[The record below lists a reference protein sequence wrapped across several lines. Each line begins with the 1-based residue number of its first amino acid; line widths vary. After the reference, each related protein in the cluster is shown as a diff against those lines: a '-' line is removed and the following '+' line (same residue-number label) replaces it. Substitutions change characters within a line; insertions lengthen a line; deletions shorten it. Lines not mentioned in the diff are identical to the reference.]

1 MYVDIFH
8 SLLVMPQK
16 QNKKPQRIPPPT
28 TQQHNNKQTKKVRV
42 FLKYVNIKSTLYT
55 CKWPVCLYTRAD
67 PCEPGV
73 GDLPIMASDV
83 DR

>member
-16 QNKKPQRIPPPT
+16 QNKKNPKNPPP
-28 TQQHNNKQTKKVRV
+28 QQHNNKQTKKVRV
-42 FLKYVNIKSTLYT
+42 FLKYVNIRSTLYT

-73 GDLPIMASDV
+73 GDLPITDSDV